1 MQIIIIHRYVLQK
14 LKIFLKNG
22 EFVEGTFR
30 IKKFTLKNFQ
40 NQPSPPK
47 KCQLEAFHGVDS
59 NFDVKI
65 EGFNWIGDFVKL
77 LTAAID
83 RAHGRSLSPCI

>member
-1 MQIIIIHRYVLQK
+1 MHANNNYTYVLQK
-14 LKIFLKNG
+14 LKIFHKNG

-30 IKKFTLKNFQ
+30 MRKLSFQ

-65 EGFNWIGDFVKL
+65 EGLQLDRDLVKL
-77 LTAAID
+77 LTATID
-83 RAHGRSLSPCI
+83 RAHGRSISPCI